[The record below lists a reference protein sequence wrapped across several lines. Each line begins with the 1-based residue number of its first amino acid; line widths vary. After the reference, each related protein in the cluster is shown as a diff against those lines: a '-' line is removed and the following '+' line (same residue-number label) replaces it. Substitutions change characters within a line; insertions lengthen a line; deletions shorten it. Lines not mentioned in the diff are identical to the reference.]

1 MGSSCTPRRLW
12 TLALCVF
19 SVLLAPAAA
28 HADGRWVVQDT
39 APDWASPS
47 TRAAA
52 APNSDKM
59 VFSVWLGWRNT
70 AGLTSTLQDMY
81 DPSSPSYQKW
91 LTPAQFHQGYSPA
104 PSEVAEVRS
113 WLVNQGFSVVDVP
126 ANNLFVT
133 AAGSTAQVEHAFNVN
148 INLYHLDGRL
158 VRAPNQDPT
167 VPMPL
172 AQQVRAITGLDGA
185 LTLTSPS
192 HSAHLAHAQP
202 AAQTQ
207 PPPPPAGTSVGPC
220 SRYWGE
226 KTSTAFPNPYSP
238 GTPLPWNPCGYQ
250 PRQIMSAYGIDHLH
264 RHRPATA
271 AARRSRSPARSS
283 RPRCSATPTA
293 SRASSIC
300 PGSAS
305 AITTVNYREVVAPG
319 TLKYPQDDAE
329 TQSWY
334 IEQALDVEW
343 AHAVAPDANL
353 VYVGAANDAAGLD
366 HALNAAIDGHLA
378 NIISNSWG
386 LPEAWASQGE
396 INSLNDMFKQAAA
409 EGIGVYFASGDNG
422 DLRDA
427 IGEKSVGFPDSSPWV
442 TSVGGTA
449 LGIGRYGQRTW
460 EAGWGSTSSDWNG
473 QAWKPKAP
481 GTFLGGSGGGVS
493 HIFAQPWYQKGVVPA
508 SAATWKGTL
517 RRAEPDIAMNADPH
531 TPVIFT
537 QTYVKPN
544 GHYTQIDSWIGG
556 TSLAAPMTAAL
567 MALADQG
574 AHRPHGFANP
584 GLYGLAGSSAF
595 HDITPTDGTL
605 AVLRNALTENGR
617 RDHPAA
623 VDRSRQLAEDGAGL
637 GQRHRAGITRRL
649 AAYLGSAPLT
659 NCATHS
665 MCGVWGNMST
675 GRTFSST

>member
-12 TLALCVF
+12 TLALCVL

-28 HADGRWVVQDT
+28 HADSRWVVQDT

-52 APNSDKM
+52 APNSDRM

-70 AGLTSTLQDMY
+70 AGLTSTLQDLY

-91 LTPAQFHQGYSPA
+91 LTPEQFHQSYSPA

-113 WLVNQGFSVVDVP
+113 WLVKQGFSVVDVP
-126 ANNLFVT
+126 DDNLFVT

-167 VPMPL
+167 VPLPL

-192 HSAHLAHAQP
+192 HSAHLAHPQP

-250 PRQIMSAYGIDHLH
+250 PWQIMSAYGIDALH
-264 RHRPATA
+264 RSHLTGRGQT
-271 AARRSRSPARSS
+271 
-283 RPRCSATPTA
+283 
-293 SRASSIC
+293 I
-300 PGSAS
+300 
-305 AITTVNYREVVAPG
+305 AITGAFFSPTLLSDANRFSREFHLPTLRVDKHHRRHHGRHGNYSEVVAPG

-449 LGIGRYGQRTW
+449 LGIGRFGQRTW

-473 QAWKPKAP
+473 HAWKPKAP

-493 HIFAQPWYQKGVVPA
+493 HIFAQPWYQKDVVPA
-508 SAATWKGTL
+508 AAATWKGTL

-531 TPVIFT
+531 TPVVFT

-567 MALADQG
+567 MALSDQNAG
-574 AHRPHGFANP
+574 RPHGFANP
-584 GLYGLAGSSAF
+584 GLYALAGSSAF
-595 HDITPTDGTL
+595 HDITPSDGTL
-605 AVLRNALTENGR
+605 AVLRNALTENGSVVTR
-617 RDHPAA
+617 LRSIDHDSSLKTAPGWDN
-623 VDRSRQLAEDGAGL
+623 VTGL
-637 GQRHRAGITRRL
+637 GSPNAWWLIRALR
-649 AAYLGSAPLT
+649 P
-659 NCATHS
+659 
-665 MCGVWGNMST
+665 
-675 GRTFSST
+675 

>member
-81 DPSSPSYQKW
+81 DPSSPSYQQW
-91 LTPAQFHQGYSPA
+91 LTPAQFHQSYSPA

-113 WLVNQGFSVVDVP
+113 WLVKQGFIVVDVP

-167 VPMPL
+167 VPLPL

-192 HSAHLAHAQP
+192 HSAHLAHPRP

-264 RHRPATA
+264 AIGLRGRGQT
-271 AARRSRSPARSS
+271 
-283 RPRCSATPTA
+283 
-293 SRASSIC
+293 I
-300 PGSAS
+300 
-305 AITTVNYREVVAPG
+305 AITGAFFSPTLLSDANRFSREFHLPTLRGDEHHRRHHGGNAPG
-319 TLKYPQDDAE
+319 EYACAIARIEVAE
-329 TQSWY
+329 
-334 IEQALDVEW
+334 IR
-343 AHAVAPDANL
+343 HP
-353 VYVGAANDAAGLD
+353 G
-366 HALNAAIDGHLA
+366 
-378 NIISNSWG
+378 
-386 LPEAWASQGE
+386 
-396 INSLNDMFKQAAA
+396 
-409 EGIGVYFASGDNG
+409 FAS
-422 DLRDA
+422 
-427 IGEKSVGFPDSSPWV
+427 
-442 TSVGGTA
+442 TSGYNPA
-449 LGIGRYGQRTW
+449 L
-460 EAGWGSTSSDWNG
+460 
-473 QAWKPKAP
+473 
-481 GTFLGGSGGGVS
+481 
-493 HIFAQPWYQKGVVPA
+493 H
-508 SAATWKGTL
+508 
-517 RRAEPDIAMNADPH
+517 
-531 TPVIFT
+531 PVAVNKVIT
-537 QTYVKPN
+537 T
-544 GHYTQIDSWIGG
+544 
-556 TSLAAPMTAAL
+556 
-567 MALADQG
+567 
-574 AHRPHGFANP
+574 
-584 GLYGLAGSSAF
+584 GL
-595 HDITPTDGTL
+595 
-605 AVLRNALTENGR
+605 
-617 RDHPAA
+617 
-623 VDRSRQLAEDGAGL
+623 
-637 GQRHRAGITRRL
+637 
-649 AAYLGSAPLT
+649 
-659 NCATHS
+659 
-665 MCGVWGNMST
+665 
-675 GRTFSST
+675 

>member
-81 DPSSPSYQKW
+81 DPSSPSYQQW
-91 LTPAQFHQGYSPA
+91 LTPAQFHQSYSPA

-113 WLVNQGFSVVDVP
+113 WLVKQGFSVVDVP

-192 HSAHLAHAQP
+192 HSAHLAHPRP

-264 RHRPATA
+264 AIGLRGRGQTIAITGAFFSPTLLSDAN
-271 AARRSRSPARSS
+271 RFSREFHLPGS
-283 RPRCSATPTA
+283 
-293 SRASSIC
+293 
-300 PGSAS
+300 GSAS
-305 AITTVNYREVVAPG
+305 HHHGSYREVVAPG
-319 TLKYPQDDAE
+319 TLKYPRGRCGDAE
-329 TQSWY
+329 
-334 IEQALDVEW
+334 
-343 AHAVAPDANL
+343 L
-353 VYVGAANDAAGLD
+353 V
-366 HALNAAIDGHLA
+366 
-378 NIISNSWG
+378 
-386 LPEAWASQGE
+386 
-396 INSLNDMFKQAAA
+396 
-409 EGIGVYFASGDNG
+409 
-422 DLRDA
+422 
-427 IGEKSVGFPDSSPWV
+427 
-442 TSVGGTA
+442 
-449 LGIGRYGQRTW
+449 
-460 EAGWGSTSSDWNG
+460 
-473 QAWKPKAP
+473 
-481 GTFLGGSGGGVS
+481 
-493 HIFAQPWYQKGVVPA
+493 
-508 SAATWKGTL
+508 
-517 RRAEPDIAMNADPH
+517 
-531 TPVIFT
+531 
-537 QTYVKPN
+537 
-544 GHYTQIDSWIGG
+544 
-556 TSLAAPMTAAL
+556 
-567 MALADQG
+567 
-574 AHRPHGFANP
+574 
-584 GLYGLAGSSAF
+584 
-595 HDITPTDGTL
+595 
-605 AVLRNALTENGR
+605 
-617 RDHPAA
+617 
-623 VDRSRQLAEDGAGL
+623 
-637 GQRHRAGITRRL
+637 HRAGPGRGVGARGGTRREPRL
-649 AAYLGSAPLT
+649 RRRRQRCGRPRPCPQRRHRRAPRQHHLQQLGTAR
-659 NCATHS
+659 
-665 MCGVWGNMST
+665 GVGVA
-675 GRTFSST
+675 G